1 MRKAII
7 ALTLAAILGRIQEG
21 ETDPFRVATLRTSTS
36 NAGCKWMSNGDR
48 EMLMSFARWLASD
61 SSASRLRSE
70 AGVASSSP
78 DSVSLVTSPALC
90 DSLNALVVSRL
101 STFGKTLPSTWK
113 GVVAAKLRS
122 GLYLVDPIDG
132 EQSNRW
138 YFIVRPDLNAVY
150 FYSTGW

>member
-1 MRKAII
+1 MRKAVI
-7 ALTLAAILGRIQEG
+7 ALCLTASVGLGHEG
-21 ETDPFRVATLRTSTS
+21 DTNLLRMPASRS
-36 NAGCKWMSNGDR
+36 SASIVGCRSMTEGDA
-48 EMLMSFARWLASD
+48 ELLMSFARSLASD
-61 SSASRLRSE
+61 SSASWLRSE

-78 DSVSLVTSPALC
+78 DSVSLVTSSTLC

-101 STFGKTLPSTWK
+101 STFGKTLPSTWE
-113 GVVAAKLRS
+113 GVAAAKLRS

>member
-1 MRKAII
+1 MRKAVI
-7 ALTLAAILGRIQEG
+7 ALCLTASVGLGHEG
-21 ETDPFRVATLRTSTS
+21 DTNLLRMPASRS
-36 NAGCKWMSNGDR
+36 SASIVGCRSMTEGDA
-48 EMLMSFARWLASD
+48 ELLMSFARWLASD

-113 GVVAAKLRS
+113 GVVAAKLRG
-122 GLYLVDPIDG
+122 GLYLVDPILG
-132 EQSNRW
+132 EEGYRW
-138 YFIVRPDLNAVY
+138 YFLVRPDSNAVY
-150 FYSTGW
+150 YFATPW

>member
-1 MRKAII
+1 
-7 ALTLAAILGRIQEG
+7 
-21 ETDPFRVATLRTSTS
+21 
-36 NAGCKWMSNGDR
+36 
-48 EMLMSFARWLASD
+48 
-61 SSASRLRSE
+61 LRSE

>member
-1 MRKAII
+1 MRKAVI
-7 ALTLAAILGRIQEG
+7 ALCLTASVGLGHEG
-21 ETDPFRVATLRTSTS
+21 DTNLLRMPASRS
-36 NAGCKWMSNGDR
+36 SASVVGCKSMTEGDA
-48 EMLMSFARWLASD
+48 ELLMSRAIWLASD